1 MKTLLKILVFAVV
14 VSFSFLGCE
23 MPDDEGKIVVTNQ
36 TENETDVIIAVYAKF
51 ENEDSYTLR
60 WSSSDGAGYM
70 QDASFYVETG
80 NYDVRVYVR
89 QESSL
94 FPYYKETYFETGY
107 KNPVKVEEDE
117 YSFIYYDGK
126 GVYQK

>member
-1 MKTLLKILVFAVV
+1 MKNVLKTFVFAVLAS
-14 VSFSFLGCE
+14 VSLLGCE

-36 TENETDVIIAVYAKF
+36 AENETDVILAVYAKL
-51 ENEDSYTLR
+51 ENEDSYTLC

-94 FPYYKETYFETGY
+94 FPYYSETYFETGY

-126 GVYQK
+126 GIYQK